1 MGVALG
7 LGAGLSPGPLLSLVV
22 LSSLRDGAA
31 AGSRLA
37 FAPLLTDLPIA
48 LLALTLLSTFPPSVA
63 AALSA
68 VGGLVVI
75 GFGVMSLRESQEPV
89 TASPATPDG
98 SGTEARS
105 PARNYLLRGVIVNM
119 LSPHPWVF
127 WIGVGAPLTVSAAQT
142 GVLAAAAFVIGFYG
156 LLVGS
161 KVVLAA
167 VVGASGRRLSSRG
180 HLMIAVGASVLM
192 IATGVLLLFNAL
204 R

>member
-1 MGVALG
+1 M
-7 LGAGLSPGPLLSLVV
+7 SPGPLLSLVV
-22 LSSLRDGAA
+22 LSSLRDGVA

-63 AALSA
+63 ATLSA
-68 VGGLVVI
+68 IGGLVVI
-75 GFGVMSLRESQEPV
+75 GFGVMSLRESRQ
-89 TASPATPDG
+89 PAAAAALDG
-98 SGTEARS
+98 SGPGARRS
-105 PARNYLLRGVIVNM
+105 APQYLLRGVVVNV
-119 LSPHPWVF
+119 LSPHPWIF

-142 GVLAAAAFVIGFYG
+142 SLLAAAAFVIGFYG

-167 VVGASGRRLSSRG
+167 VVGTSGRRLSPRA
-180 HLMIAVGASVLM
+180 HHMIAVGASVLM
-192 IATGVLLLFNAL
+192 IATGVLLLLNAL